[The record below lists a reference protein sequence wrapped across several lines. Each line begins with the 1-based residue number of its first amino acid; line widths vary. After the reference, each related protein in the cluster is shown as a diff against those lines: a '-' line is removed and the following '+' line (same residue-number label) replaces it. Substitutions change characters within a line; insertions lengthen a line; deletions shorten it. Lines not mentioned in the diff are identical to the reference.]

1 MDSHIIDKTYWVLLK
16 MISFAR
22 SISNFARTILHWPRR
37 LFLKTTNVL
46 AIFPKKLAVAVLCAA
61 SIGSGILQGVFLQH
75 AKLDLNNKP
84 NLHQRKDGILKHR
97 SKIRD
102 Q

>member
-1 MDSHIIDKTYWVLLK
+1 MAMKASKVSELEGIPKSSEVIPLLFVVPYIIDETYWVLLK

-22 SISNFARTILHWPRR
+22 SISNFARTILHWSRS

-61 SIGSGILQGVFLQH
+61 SIVLHIARGVLTTCK
-75 AKLDLNNKP
+75 A
-84 NLHQRKDGILKHR
+84 
-97 SKIRD
+97 
-102 Q
+102 